1 MSSLERPEPQP
12 IRVLLVCDLAI
23 VAWGLER
30 LVGERESGLA
40 LAGSAATP
48 TDARSLLDTQAPDVV
63 LIDVD
68 GDHGPDTV
76 GELAAGHRAKVLA
89 LTGARDAATHEDMML
104 AGASGVVHKSDAV
117 ATLLKAI
124 HRVHEGELWANRAA
138 IGRVFDRLSRR
149 KAVPAA
155 GPEQLKIAQLTRKE
169 RQVVAEIARDASTTS
184 EEIAERLHI
193 SRHTLRNH
201 LTTIYGKL
209 EVSGRLALFVY
220 AHRHGLAEAE
230 PAPPGGH
237 RRAG

>member
-1 MSSLERPEPQP
+1 VSSLERRELQP

-23 VAWGLER
+23 VAWCLAR
-30 LVGERESGLA
+30 LVGERESSLA
-40 LAGSAATP
+40 LAGSAASLAE
-48 TDARSLLDTQAPDVV
+48 ARNLLDTQAADVV
-63 LIDVD
+63 LIDID
-68 GDHGPDTV
+68 GDHGPDNV
-76 GELAAGHRAKVLA
+76 SELAAGRRAKVLA
-89 LTGARDAATHEDMML
+89 LTGARDAGTHEDMML

-117 ATLLKAI
+117 DTLLKAI
-124 HRVHEGELWANRAA
+124 HCVHEGELWANRAA
-138 IGRVFDRLSRR
+138 IGRLFERLSRR
-149 KAVPAA
+149 KAVPAP

-169 RQVVAEIARDASTTS
+169 RQVVVEIARDASATS

-209 EVSGRLALFVY
+209 EISSRLALFVF

-230 PAPPGGH
+230 PEPPEGH